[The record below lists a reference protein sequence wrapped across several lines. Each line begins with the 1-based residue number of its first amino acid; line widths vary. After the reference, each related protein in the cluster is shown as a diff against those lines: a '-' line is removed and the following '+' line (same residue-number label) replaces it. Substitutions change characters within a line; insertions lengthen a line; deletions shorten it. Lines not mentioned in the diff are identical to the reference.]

1 MTCNFRPQVS
11 DRRAERNL
19 HTCGSRRGSLR
30 RAGPQGLT
38 EGFLKRRSF
47 ITLLGGAAGWPLAAH
62 AQQPDR
68 VSHIGVLMPDTE
80 SDPESRAS
88 VTAFEQELQKSGWA
102 ERRNVRIDYRWT
114 GGKGDLARNAAAEL
128 LSLAPDVIVTGG
140 GQGLGEL
147 RHAALTVPIVF
158 MEIDEPIFYG
168 FVESFAHPGR
178 NMTGFTGLEPT
189 VGAKWLELLN
199 EIAPQLKRIAVIFN
213 SRTAPGA
220 ALFARS
226 AEAAA
231 QKFAVEVIRAP
242 VQEPTDIEAVM
253 TMLAREPGGGLI
265 FPVDSFTDFHRDL
278 IFATAARY
286 RLPAIYGARKIAAAG
301 GLVSYGI
308 DRPGQFRQA
317 AGYVDR
323 ILRGAQASDLPVE
336 RPTQFALVINLKTA
350 KALGLTA
357 PPGLLATADEVIE

>member
-1 MTCNFRPQVS
+1 VP
-11 DRRAERNL
+11 
-19 HTCGSRRGSLR
+19 
-30 RAGPQGLT
+30 
-38 EGFLKRRSF
+38 
-47 ITLLGGAAGWPLAAH
+47 
-62 AQQPDR
+62 
-68 VSHIGVLMPDTE
+68 HIGVLLPDHE
-80 SDPESRAS
+80 DDPDSRAGIM
-88 VTAFEQELQKSGWA
+88 AFEQELQALGWA

-114 GGKGDLARNAAAEL
+114 GGKVDLARSAAADL
-128 LSLAPDVIVTGG
+128 LNLAPDVIVTDG
-140 GQGLGEL
+140 GQGLEEL

-178 NMTGFTGLEPT
+178 NMTGFTGLEPS

-199 EIAPQLKRIAVIFN
+199 AIAPQVKRVAVVFN

-220 ALFARS
+220 VLFSRS

-231 QKFAVEVIRAP
+231 PKLAAEVIRAP
-242 VQEPTDIEAVM
+242 VQEPTEIEAVM
-253 TMLAREPGGGLI
+253 AMVAGEPGGGLI
-265 FPVDSFTDFHRDL
+265 FPIDSFTDLHRQL
-278 IFATAARY
+278 IFEMALRY

-323 ILRGAQASDLPVE
+323 ILRGAQASELPVQ
-336 RPTQFALVINLKTA
+336 RPTKFALVINLKTA
-350 KALGLTA
+350 KALGLTV
-357 PPGLLATADEVIE
+357 PPNLLANAAEVIE

>member
-1 MTCNFRPQVS
+1 VP
-11 DRRAERNL
+11 
-19 HTCGSRRGSLR
+19 
-30 RAGPQGLT
+30 
-38 EGFLKRRSF
+38 
-47 ITLLGGAAGWPLAAH
+47 
-62 AQQPDR
+62 
-68 VSHIGVLMPDTE
+68 HIGVLLPDHE
-80 SDPESRAS
+80 DDPDSRAGIM
-88 VTAFEQELQKSGWA
+88 AFEQELQALGWA

-114 GGKGDLARNAAAEL
+114 GGKVDLARSAAADL
-128 LSLAPDVIVTGG
+128 LNLAPDVIVTDG
-140 GQGLGEL
+140 GQGLEEL

-178 NMTGFTGLEPT
+178 NMTGFTGLEPS

-199 EIAPQLKRIAVIFN
+199 AIAPQVKRVAVVFN

-220 ALFARS
+220 VLFSRS

-231 QKFAVEVIRAP
+231 PKLAAEVIRAP
-242 VQEPTDIEAVM
+242 VQEPTEIEAVM
-253 TMLAREPGGGLI
+253 AMVAGEPGGGLI
-265 FPVDSFTDFHRDL
+265 FPIDSFMDLHRRL
-278 IFATAARY
+278 IFDMALRY

-323 ILRGAQASDLPVE
+323 ILRGAQASELPVQ
-336 RPTQFALVINLKTA
+336 RPTKFALVINLKTA
-350 KALGLTA
+350 KALGLTV
-357 PPGLLATADEVIE
+357 PPNLLANAAEVIE

>member
-1 MTCNFRPQVS
+1 MP
-11 DRRAERNL
+11 
-19 HTCGSRRGSLR
+19 
-30 RAGPQGLT
+30 
-38 EGFLKRRSF
+38 
-47 ITLLGGAAGWPLAAH
+47 
-62 AQQPDR
+62 
-68 VSHIGVLMPDTE
+68 HIGVLLPDHE
-80 SDPESRAS
+80 DDPDSRAGIM
-88 VTAFEQELQKSGWA
+88 AFEQELQALGWA

-114 GGKGDLARNAAAEL
+114 GGKADLARAAAADVL
-128 LSLAPDVIVTGG
+128 NLAPDVIVTDG

-178 NMTGFTGLEPT
+178 NMTGFTGLEPS

-199 EIAPQLKRIAVIFN
+199 AIAPQVKRAAVVFN

-220 ALFARS
+220 VLFSRS

-231 QKFAVEVIRAP
+231 PKLAVEVIRAA
-242 VQEPTDIEAVM
+242 VQEPTEIEAVM
-253 TMLAREPGGGLI
+253 AMVAGEPGGGLI
-265 FPVDSFTDFHRDL
+265 FPIDSFTDLHRQL
-278 IFATAARY
+278 IFEMALRY

-323 ILRGAQASDLPVE
+323 ILRGAQASELPVQ
-336 RPTQFALVINLKTA
+336 RPTKFALVINLKTA
-350 KALGLTA
+350 KALGLTV
-357 PPGLLATADEVIE
+357 PPNLLATAVELIE